1 MDLELDL
8 PLVSIKRAFYLV
20 LWSFSLQHFGGS
32 TLRYLEFEALTL
44 QLRMLHLQ
52 RRLSSR
58 YEMHWTPW
66 HISICHDNY
75 HSHIID
81 VYIYLHLHLYLKIVP
96 RKISI
101 TNAYKSVRGQK
112 KGAIPKNPL
121 EAPRD
126 DQHAPHIVRDPVH
139 GGPRAGTGLSFSS
152 VVGSILRF
160 YFQNPLVAHEDS
172 CETSDHRGPVMGSSC
187 HSGHLSHEILVLP
200 AAPTFAG
207 KVCIG
212 PLDQ

>member
-1 MDLELDL
+1 MGHVVKNLLNS
-8 PLVSIKRAFYLV
+8 PV
-20 LWSFSLQHFGGS
+20 
-32 TLRYLEFEALTL
+32 
-44 QLRMLHLQ
+44 
-52 RRLSSR
+52 
-58 YEMHWTPW
+58 YEWDKTQVHNYIYIYI
-66 HISICHDNY
+66 HICIY
-75 HSHIID
+75 
-81 VYIYLHLHLYLKIVP
+81 VYMYLHLHLYLKIVP

-112 KGAIPKNPL
+112 KGTIPKNPL
-121 EAPRD
+121 EAPQD
-126 DQHAPHIVRDPVH
+126 DQHAPHIARDPVH
-139 GGPRAGTGLSFSS
+139 GGPRTGTGLSFSS